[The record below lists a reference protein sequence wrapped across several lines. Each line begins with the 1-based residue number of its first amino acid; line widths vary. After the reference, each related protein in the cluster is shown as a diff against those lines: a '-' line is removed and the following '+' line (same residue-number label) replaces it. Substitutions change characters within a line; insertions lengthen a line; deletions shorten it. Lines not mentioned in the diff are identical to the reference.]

1 MLLDRFYK
9 PSNKLL
15 ITSLLGFVVLSVIIT
30 LLNSYI
36 YWEVIMVNIIVFF
49 LLGVFFKKVIFYSI
63 NWIIILFCL
72 LYTWETI
79 DIKINKSKYY
89 DVFEPLMKYKC
100 LASYNFAKNQI
111 SQNVH
116 CKTGLTN
123 NEREEINTYL
133 KNNEKT
139 IEHLK
144 HLGCYLVEISEN
156 FVQFIHSDIVIDV
169 EKTKNNTI
177 TYEISELE

>member
-9 PSNKLL
+9 PSNKMLF
-15 ITSLLGFVVLSVIIT
+15 ISLFGFVVLSVIIT
-30 LLNSYI
+30 LLNPYI
-36 YWEVIMVNIIVFF
+36 YSEAIMVNIIVFF
-49 LLGVFFKKVIFYSI
+49 LLGVFFEKVIIYSI

-89 DVFEPLMKYKC
+89 YSFEPLMKYKC
-100 LASYNFAKNQI
+100 LGSYNFAKKEI

-123 NEREEINTYL
+123 NESEEITTYL

-139 IEHLK
+139 VEHLK
-144 HLGCYLVEISEN
+144 HLGCYLIEFSEN
-156 FVQFIHSDIVIDV
+156 HVQFWYNDIVIDV